1 MENKYKEALETY
13 SYEENI
19 QNIPLLN
26 SLYIYFDNEH
36 HDSGYNYIII
46 VGEAY
51 KLVKD
56 DYKTFGDNVRTTFVE
71 TYKKIIARYSD
82 VINIRNFDFAPFI
95 THGINLDYKDGELHI
110 WLNNK
115 DRFKVDGYLMS
126 NAKFEIVQESEKQ

>member
-1 MENKYKEALETY
+1 MNYKQALKE
-13 SYEENI
+13 YEEETNLS
-19 QNIPLLN
+19 NIPLLN
-26 SLYIYFDNEH
+26 SLYIYFDIEH

-51 KLVKD
+51 RWKETKEKFID
-56 DYKTFGDNVRTTFVE
+56 GTPKREFEE

-82 VINIRNFDFAPFI
+82 VINIRNFDFTPFI

-115 DRFKVDGYLMS
+115 DRFKVDGYLLS
-126 NAKFEIVQESEKQ
+126 NANFNIVQESEKQ